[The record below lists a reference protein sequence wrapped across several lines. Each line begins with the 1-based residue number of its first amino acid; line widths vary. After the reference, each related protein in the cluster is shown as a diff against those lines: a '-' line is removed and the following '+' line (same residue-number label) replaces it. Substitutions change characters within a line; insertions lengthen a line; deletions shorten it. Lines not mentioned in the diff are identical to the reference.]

1 MARQVII
8 RNISPEFQAL
18 EVACGTIQDSQF
30 TPDSDAIATLTTLGF
45 DSDFLSVV
53 GTSFI
58 CPDRHFVSREHL
70 SDFVREL
77 IDLDTFLGLE
87 FYPNFIVFKYES

>member
-1 MARQVII
+1 MERQVII
-8 RNISPEFQAL
+8 RNISSEIQAL
-18 EVACGTIQDSQF
+18 EAVCGTIQDSQF
-30 TPDSDAIATLTTLGF
+30 TPDPDTIATLTTLGF
-45 DSDFLSVV
+45 DPDLLPIV

-58 CPDRHFVSREHL
+58 CPDRHFVSREDL